1 MKYLFPTAILLLLL
15 ISCGRRSKSIA
26 GKGGKATL
34 RVSMVHDDELSKE
47 GTIYIKYNS
56 DDKPANN
63 AFDDS
68 AIIKAVDGKP
78 AATFSGLR
86 AGKYYLFGKGYDPNH
101 ADEIKGGAKYTLTN
115 ETVLEYTLST
125 GH

>member
-1 MKYLFPTAILLLLL
+1 MKYLFIPAIALLLA
-15 ISCGRRSKSIA
+15 SCERQSTPIG

-34 RVSMVHDDELSKE
+34 RVSMGHDEELSKD

-56 DDKPANN
+56 DDMPANK

-68 AIIKAVDGKP
+68 AVIKTGEGKP
-78 AATFSGLR
+78 AAVFSELK
-86 AGKYYLFGKGYDPNH
+86 AGKYFLFGKGYDPNH
-101 ADEIKGGAKYTLTN
+101 ADEIKGGAKYTITK